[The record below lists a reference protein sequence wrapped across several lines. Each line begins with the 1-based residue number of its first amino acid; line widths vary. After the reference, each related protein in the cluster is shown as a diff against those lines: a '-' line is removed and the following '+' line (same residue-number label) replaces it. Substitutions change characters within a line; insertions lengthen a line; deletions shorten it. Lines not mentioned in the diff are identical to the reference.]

1 MDMTKKLKEATATAM
16 ALTRKERAQLA
27 GKLLLSLDEPTE
39 EEVEQL
45 WIAESE
51 RRLEEFRSGSVKGI
65 PADEVF
71 RRAKADIA

>member
-1 MDMTKKLKEATATAM
+1 MTKNLKEATATAM
-16 ALTRKERAQLA
+16 ALTREERAQLA
-27 GKLLLSLDEPTE
+27 GKLLLSLDEATE

-51 RRLEEFRSGSVKGI
+51 RRLEEFRSGKVKGI

-71 RRAKADIA
+71 RRAKADMA

>member
-1 MDMTKKLKEATATAM
+1 MSNKLKEAVATAM
-16 ALTRKERAQLA
+16 ELTLKERALLA
-27 GKLLLSLDEPTE
+27 GKLLLSLDEPSE
-39 EEVEQL
+39 DEVEQL